1 MAVGE
6 FRFML
11 EKLITVVSQTLSLK
25 RAYLHDIYKAVEA
38 KLLPISLMGGMN
50 GKEKITQDEFMRIM
64 TGVFR
69 EVTRDIDELSHKM
82 AVFSVQVK
90 RSRMP
95 EYLHPGNLF

>member
-1 MAVGE
+1 M
-6 FRFML
+6 
-11 EKLITVVSQTLSLK
+11 SLK

-38 KLLPISLMGGMN
+38 KLIPISLMGGMS

-69 EVTRDIDELSHKM
+69 EVTHDIDDLNHKM
-82 AVFSVQVK
+82 SVFSLQVK

-95 EYLHPGNLF
+95 EYLHPGSLFLGRYLIR

>member
-1 MAVGE
+1 MTVGE

-25 RAYLHDIYKAVEA
+25 RAYLHDIYKAVEG
-38 KLLPISLMGGMN
+38 KLLPIALMGGVN

-69 EVTRDIDELSHKM
+69 EVTRDIDDLSAKM
-82 AVFSVQVK
+82 ASFAC
-90 RSRMP
+90 
-95 EYLHPGNLF
+95 